1 MMMMMIC
8 VFMCDEVSRVHTV
21 TSSIIMDHKQLVDHD
36 DDDEDMIVDDS
47 SMLKENNAVKIG
59 GNKDK
64 VVSIRKVGGK
74 NVTSFH
80 EEKRF
85 THNTTQGQR
94 SQRFGENFS
103 Q

>member
-1 MMMMMIC
+1 MCLC
-8 VFMCDEVSRVHTV
+8 VMKFHVFTV

-74 NVTSFH
+74 NVFTTSFH

-85 THNTTQGQR
+85 THNATQGQR